1 MAYAG
6 RLAMFS
12 PCHSMRPLL
21 ALTSPAIAF
30 KAGCHVKFTQ
40 GTTSVSDSCDASAVD
55 VKVKSTDFSL
65 AFGGGVDVG
74 RAIVDVRYDLGLS
87 KVGDN
92 SSGTGNNVKNRTLY
106 LLAGWT
112 FRAAH

>member
-1 MAYAG
+1 MG
-6 RLAMFS
+6 
-12 PCHSMRPLL
+12 
-21 ALTSPAIAF
+21 F
-30 KAGCHVKFTQ
+30 KVSCKLRFTETN
-40 GTTSVSDSCDASAVD
+40 GTLHTDSCGEGDFRANNI
-55 VKVKSTDFSL
+55 KSTDFSL

-92 SSGTGNNVKNRTLY
+92 TAGDNDFKNRTLY

-112 FRAAH
+112 FRSAH